1 MKRIKMRR
9 ITSVLACAA
18 MMIALSST
26 VCFPDAPADAAG
38 NPGEETEIVSSDLM
52 IRLNRSELEGLGEID
67 GPIYVFGHQSP
78 DSDAVCTS
86 IVYAYILRELGYDA
100 RPVTLGQ
107 INHETEF
114 ILESAG
120 ADIPP
125 ILDDAAGKNV
135 VLVDHSEYSQSAEGL
150 KDANV
155 LMIIDHH
162 GDGSVTTGHQLIYDS
177 RPLGSTATITWI
189 RAMNYGVELDQ
200 QSCLLLLGA
209 VLSDTSNFKSEK
221 TTEADR
227 EVARVLAQKAGIDDT
242 DAFYQKMYAASLSYA
257 GMTDEEILMSDLK
270 KYETEGTAYVIGVV
284 NCYSKEEAP
293 AMAERMKAVMPEVL
307 SSTGAEFGYAQ
318 ISIFHDDISVCYIVP
333 SDEKAV
339 EVLETAFGDEGEWQG
354 ISYVVEPG
362 FSRRSVFVPRLT
374 EALSL
379 HPQE

>member
-1 MKRIKMRR
+1 
-9 ITSVLACAA
+9 

-38 NPGEETEIVSSDLM
+38 NPGEKTEIVSSDLM

-125 ILDDAAGKNV
+125 VLDDAAGKNV

-162 GDGSVTTGHQLIYDS
+162 GDGSVTTGHQLIYDA

-209 VLSDTSNFKSEK
+209 VLSDTSNFNN
-221 TTEADR
+221 
-227 EVARVLAQKAGIDDT
+227 
-242 DAFYQKMYAASLSYA
+242 Y
-257 GMTDEEILMSDLK
+257 
-270 KYETEGTAYVIGVV
+270 
-284 NCYSKEEAP
+284 
-293 AMAERMKAVMPEVL
+293 
-307 SSTGAEFGYAQ
+307 
-318 ISIFHDDISVCYIVP
+318 
-333 SDEKAV
+333 
-339 EVLETAFGDEGEWQG
+339 
-354 ISYVVEPG
+354 
-362 FSRRSVFVPRLT
+362 
-374 EALSL
+374 
-379 HPQE
+379 